1 MLMIYKELAVF
12 IQEDLVVY
20 PAQGVGK
27 IEALEEQEIGGLAA
41 EFYIIRIFD
50 SNITVMVPVKNA
62 KNVGLRELSTP
73 KQAEE
78 IFTFLEDRSDFTGY
92 TGQNWNRRHRE
103 YTEKLNSAALTDV
116 AQVLK
121 ELTLISGE
129 KELSFGEKRL
139 LEQAVSLI
147 TTELAFVLKEE
158 PEAIKE
164 KITLLF
170 EDILDKQE
178 ENNEESA

>member
-1 MLMIYKELAVF
+1 MF

-27 IEALEEQEIGGLAA
+27 IESLEKQEIGGLAA

-62 KNVGLRELSTP
+62 KNVGLRELCSPT
-73 KQAEE
+73 QAKE

-139 LEQAVSLI
+139 LEQAMTLI
-147 TTELAFVLKEE
+147 ATELAFVLKEE
-158 PEAIKE
+158 PETIKD
-164 KITLLF
+164 KITGLF
-170 EDILDKQE
+170 EDILIKEE
-178 ENNEESA
+178 ENTEETS

>member
-1 MLMIYKELAVF
+1 MLKIYKELAVF

-27 IEALEEQEIGGLAA
+27 IEALEKQEIGGLAA

-92 TGQNWNRRHRE
+92 TGQNRRHRE

-147 TTELAFVLKEE
+147 TTELAFVLEQE

-170 EDILDKQE
+170 EDILEKQE

>member
-1 MLMIYKELAVF
+1 MF
-12 IQEDLVVY
+12 TQEDLVVY

-27 IEALEEQEIGGLAA
+27 IESLEKQEIGGLAA

-62 KNVGLRELSTP
+62 KNVGLRELCSP
-73 KQAEE
+73 EQAKD
-78 IFTFLEDRSDFTGY
+78 IFAFLEDRSDFTGY

-103 YTEKLNSAALTDV
+103 YTEKLNSASLTDV

-139 LEQAVSLI
+139 LEQAMALI
-147 TTELAFVLKEE
+147 STELAFVLKEE
-158 PEAIKE
+158 PDTIKE

-170 EDILDKQE
+170 EDILEKQE
-178 ENNEESA
+178 ENAEETV